1 MLHLTLF
8 MHPPSAHSV
17 WTSPP
22 VQHISKHQLFFPS
35 FLKKIKN
42 KNNIAR
48 LSELAAASS
57 AVARLTHTLHN
68 GIKAMTLGKLSAEVK
83 MSQTPR
89 TFVGCGAAL
98 CRHTGAGK
106 TWHQIWEMIF
116 LDFFFLLIWIL
127 HLFHIILNLSNQQNR
142 MIFAYK
148 SS

>member
-8 MHPPSAHSV
+8 MHPPSAPLSGPPLLCY
-17 WTSPP
+17 TSANISFSSPP
-22 VQHISKHQLFFPS
+22 FF
-35 FLKKIKN
+35 FLKK

-83 MSQTPR
+83 MSQTHR
-89 TFVGCGAAL
+89 TFVGCGASL

-106 TWHQIWEMIF
+106 TWHQIWKMIF
-116 LDFFFLLIWIL
+116 CIFFPAHLDFTFFSHYI
-127 HLFHIILNLSNQQNR
+127 
-142 MIFAYK
+142 K
-148 SS
+148 P